1 MRFLVDLWS
10 LGYRSLPVLEGPP
23 RKETLT
29 FQQINLRGT
38 PLLLLL
44 SHIYLNL
51 QASSFLLVQI
61 LLQHVVLG
69 AIGLRIFLRELIT

>member
-61 LLQHVVLG
+61 LLQHVILG
-69 AIGLRIFLRELIT
+69 TIGLRIFLRELIT